1 MMADSPFMPVTS
13 AATTLNAAVTASS
26 AQITLPTPIATSPAG
41 TGNPWQLRLL
51 NAGNQTIF
59 WAWGS
64 VTAAVATSTPMLAN
78 TAEVFTCPEGVSQI
92 SVIAAA
98 TGSTLYCTAGF
109 GA

>member
-1 MMADSPFMPVTS
+1 MLVPLPFLPVTGAS
-13 AATTLNAAVTASS
+13 TSTNAAVTASS
-26 AQITLPTPIATSPAG
+26 AQITLPTAIATGPSG
-41 TGNPWQLRLL
+41 TGNPWQLRLC
-51 NAGNQTIF
+51 NVGTQTVF

-64 VTAAVATSTPMLAN
+64 VTASVSTSTPIPPN
-78 TAEVFTCPEGVSQI
+78 WVEVYSCPEGVSQI